1 MLELGL
7 DLASVPQVDSAPSW
21 NLVRVEKPTP
31 EQEKRWGAWLGLP
44 SLAVPGVEASGTK

>member
-1 MLELGL
+1 
-7 DLASVPQVDSAPSW
+7 VPQVDSVPSW